1 MKILVQTPQISG
13 SATTATVPTA
23 REIRRP
29 SLNHPT
35 FGSKSIPD
43 PMNTPAPT
51 RRIPPTSSSKGDTV
65 VGFAMVGFLL
75 AGAVGLVKAMG
86 MTSGLD
92 VLFCLLGSATAFGA
106 VVYVC
111 FHNKS

>member
-1 MKILVQTPQISG
+1 M
-13 SATTATVPTA
+13 
-23 REIRRP
+23 
-29 SLNHPT
+29 NHPT
-35 FGSKSIPD
+35 FGGESIPD
-43 PMNTPAPT
+43 PMNTTTQT

-86 MTSGLD
+86 MTSGVD

-111 FHNKS
+111 FHKS